1 MDRIS
6 TLSFNSN
13 MLAKLIFQSQFTP
26 LICRVVGIFR
36 MSKQK
41 EIASQL
47 GKQKQ
52 FGPY

>member
-6 TLSFNSN
+6 ALPFNSDV
-13 MLAKLIFQSQFTP
+13 LARFIFQSQFTP
-26 LICRVVGIFR
+26 HIYKVVGVFR
-36 MSKQK
+36 TSKEK

>member
-6 TLSFNSN
+6 ALPFNSDT
-13 MLAKLIFQSQFTP
+13 LAKLIFQSQFTP
-26 LICRVVGIFR
+26 LIYKVVGVLR
-36 MSKQK
+36 TSKER

-47 GKQKQ
+47 GKQKK

>member
-6 TLSFNSN
+6 ALSFNSD
-13 MLAKLIFQSQFTP
+13 MLAKLIFQSQFPP
-26 LICRVVGIFR
+26 LIYKVVGMFR
-36 MSKQK
+36 TSKEK
-41 EIASQL
+41 EIAGQL